1 MQNKPATTAIPIHE
15 IISKRWSPRAF
26 DSSREVTD
34 SDLHRLL
41 EAARWAPSCFNE
53 QPWRYIVCVKSKGE
67 ARWQAALESL
77 AEKNQL
83 WAINAPVLIVAV
95 AMNNFSHNGNA
106 NPWATYDTGA
116 ASVSLTL
123 QAAALGLVVHQMG
136 GFSSEQVRDVFAL
149 PEDGTPMAVLA
160 VGYQADVDIL
170 NDSFR
175 EAELSARSR
184 LPLTEIVYSGR
195 WGVGIEV

>member
-1 MQNKPATTAIPIHE
+1 MQEKLAITTVSIHE

-26 DSSREVTD
+26 DASRAVAD
-34 SDLHRLL
+34 GDLYALL

-53 QPWRYIVCVKSKGE
+53 QPWRYIVCVKSKEGE
-67 ARWQAALESL
+67 RWQAALDSL

-95 AMNNFSHNGNA
+95 AMNNFNHNGNP

-116 ASVSLTL
+116 ANVSLSL

-136 GFSSEQVRDVFAL
+136 GFSSDQIRTAFAL
-149 PEDGTPMAVLA
+149 PEDCTPLSVLA
-160 VGYQADVDIL
+160 VGYQADADIL
-170 NDSFR
+170 DDDFKAMER
-175 EAELSARSR
+175 RVRSR
-184 LPLTEIVYSGR
+184 VPLTEIVYSGC
-195 WGVGIEV
+195 WGLEIKM